1 MAQTRLDRR
10 KRLEALEQ
18 RVYNV
23 VKKVIDAKDP
33 ESLIKMGAPD
43 DEYDDASKYIA
54 RAIVREGV
62 GGLNRT
68 GLAYIVCF
76 TFHLE
81 FNQWTEPPKMHGL
94 YFEIADKMLPLLPR
108 IRR

>member
-1 MAQTRLDRR
+1 MAQTRLNRR
-10 KRLEALEQ
+10 QRLEALEQ

-23 VKKVIDAKDP
+23 VKKVVDSKDP
-33 ESLIKMGAPD
+33 ESLHKMGAPD

-62 GGLNRT
+62 GMNRT
-68 GLAYIVCF
+68 GLAYIICL

-81 FNQWTEPPKMHGL
+81 FNQWTKPPMMHGL
-94 YFEIADKMLPLLPR
+94 YFDIADKMLPLLPR